1 MWIIL
6 SFVVIALAFISF
18 ESWARHKT
26 HLLNRSDPA
35 LWNILF
41 YSSQIQKQP
50 NQEISFRLYGPMAE
64 LLFSADFRLNNYGFI
79 SRQDYEYEREAN
91 EFRIVVIGGEQTAS
105 SVANISWPDV
115 LEDVLTQR
123 DPHMVYKVFNI
134 GWPDAGPEHYLKYW
148 EEDGSLLN
156 PDLVIVN
163 YVETDFYRTIKGAP
177 LLYKGQPVRHSKIEY
192 RVGRGSNDVA
202 WTTSAHIGE
211 YNANSFR
218 DSSVGAVHPYG
229 FFAEREFMNDP
240 ARVRELQERIVDDM
254 IAGSLS
260 CWGCL
265 TFRLLQGKRPFVQV
279 VTERSFDPPPS
290 LPLDKQKMI
299 QFGVTNFGKL
309 VDKIDHLIITHNFN
323 YFEKNTHF
331 EFTKAMC
338 SVESKIEV
346 VDMRKRVAAMVEDD
360 EFRSWYLFPHMPEKW
375 SDLGHQ
381 AYGAMMADVVK
392 EWRGGNLKMDSF

>member
-1 MWIIL
+1 
-6 SFVVIALAFISF
+6 
-18 ESWARHKT
+18 
-26 HLLNRSDPA
+26 
-35 LWNILF
+35 
-41 YSSQIQKQP
+41 
-50 NQEISFRLYGPMAE
+50 
-64 LLFSADFRLNNYGFI
+64 
-79 SRQDYEYEREAN
+79 
-91 EFRIVVIGGEQTAS
+91 
-105 SVANISWPDV
+105 
-115 LEDVLTQR
+115 
-123 DPHMVYKVFNI
+123 
-134 GWPDAGPEHYLKYW
+134 
-148 EEDGSLLN
+148 
-156 PDLVIVN
+156 
-163 YVETDFYRTIKGAP
+163 
-177 LLYKGQPVRHSKIEY
+177 
-192 RVGRGSNDVA
+192 
-202 WTTSAHIGE
+202 
-211 YNANSFR
+211 
-218 DSSVGAVHPYG
+218 
-229 FFAEREFMNDP
+229 MNDP